1 MPLLSYK
8 LLSVNGHGR
17 NLGVANFICH
27 GRSDREI
34 APVLKKLP
42 LYLCNTKQSA
52 PVGKR
57 EDCFKWIYY

>member
-1 MPLLSYK
+1 MAS
-8 LLSVNGHGR
+8 
-17 NLGVANFICH
+17 FICH

-42 LYLCNTKQSA
+42 LDLCNTKQSG

-57 EDCFKWIYY
+57 EDCFKWIDY